1 MSDSPLAENWS
12 KIRHLAFLGIVPS
25 DNFWTLWTPFVNPN
39 LQISEKSL
47 EMTASTSLSS
57 NALGTSSSEIRTTF
71 LNFFLWS
78 FTTTHISEPFLG
90 YYLKSFFKSLLVL
103 TPLKVQEIANRS
115 KKLSIAFI
123 CLWRKVVQSVQIFL
137 YARKAQKIKNIKI

>member
-25 DNFWTLWTPFVNPN
+25 DNLLTLWTLFVNQN

-57 NALGTSSSEIRTTF
+57 NALGTSSSEIRTT
-71 LNFFLWS
+71 
-78 FTTTHISEPFLG
+78 I
-90 YYLKSFFKSLLVL
+90 
-103 TPLKVQEIANRS
+103 
-115 KKLSIAFI
+115 
-123 CLWRKVVQSVQIFL
+123 
-137 YARKAQKIKNIKI
+137 

>member
-39 LQISEKSL
+39 LQFSEKSL
-47 EMTASTSLSS
+47 KMTASTSLSS

-71 LNFFLWS
+71 LNFFSLVLHYH
-78 FTTTHISEPFLG
+78 THFRAVFGVLFE
-90 YYLKSFFKSLLVL
+90 KFFKSLLVL
-103 TPLKVQEIANRS
+103 TLLKVQEIINRS
-115 KKLSIAFI
+115 NKLSIIFI
-123 CLWRKVVQSVQIFL
+123 CLWRKEAQSVQIFL